1 MTVKRIVQAV
11 AVLATA
17 TGFVLGTQSAAL
29 AADKTGS
36 ITGGQFAYIDSGN
49 ILTVTDTKRDDAWAE
64 VIVFN
69 KRWPGGALECR
80 ASGAG
85 KTKRCTLA
93 GTDTRENEKITLWL
107 RVMNTKGK
115 YSNKKYTTTA

>member
-1 MTVKRIVQAV
+1 MIMKRIVQTA

-17 TGFVLGTQSAAL
+17 TGLVLGTQSAAM

-36 ITGGQFAYIDSGN
+36 IKGGQFAYIDKGN
-49 ILTVTDTKRDDAWAE
+49 ILTVTDTKADDAWAE
-64 VIVFN
+64 VVVFN
-69 KRWPGGALECR
+69 KRWPGSALTCK
-80 ASGAG
+80 AAGAG

-93 GTDTRENEKITLWL
+93 GTDTVENEKITLWL

-115 YSNKKYTTTA
+115 YSEKTYYTTA

>member
-1 MTVKRIVQAV
+1 MNRIVRGAT
-11 AVLATA
+11 VLAA
-17 TGFVLGTQSAAL
+17 AGGLVLGAQSAAM

-36 ITGGQFAYIDSGN
+36 VTGGSFAYIDSGN
-49 ILTVTDTKRDDAWAE
+49 ILTVTDTKKDDAWAE

-69 KRWPGGALECR
+69 KAWPGGALTCKAE
-80 ASGAG
+80 GAG
-85 KTKRCTLA
+85 KSKRCTLA

-115 YSNKKYTTTA
+115 FIDKEYTTYA